1 MNSQPPRSGSS
12 GSSSTATPSQDMRAK
27 AGEGAAKVVDAPR
40 EAGGH
45 AKQAASSLV
54 SDATDR
60 TKGFLNIQVTAGAD
74 MVGHVAESARAA
86 AESLDQNAPRLAG
99 LVRIVAE
106 RAEEFSQD
114 LREQSVN
121 DLIKMASDFTRK
133 QPAVVFG
140 LASLVG
146 FLAFGVLKSSMPE
159 LPGSRNALGSTSR

>member
-1 MNSQPPRSGSS
+1 
-12 GSSSTATPSQDMRAK
+12 
-27 AGEGAAKVVDAPR
+27 
-40 EAGGH
+40 
-45 AKQAASSLV
+45 V

>member
-27 AGEGAAKVVDAPR
+27 AGEGAAKVADAPR

-114 LREQSVN
+114 LRQ
-121 DLIKMASDFTRK
+121 
-133 QPAVVFG
+133 
-140 LASLVG
+140 
-146 FLAFGVLKSSMPE
+146 
-159 LPGSRNALGSTSR
+159 